1 MAIIIGRKEEQREL
15 KRLYTSNEAKLV
27 AVYGRRR
34 VGKTYLIRETF
45 ENDFAFY
52 HTGLSPLELEGK
64 NLLKAQLEA
73 FTNSLR
79 RYGLAVKRQPRTW
92 IAAFELLIQ
101 LIASKPKD
109 ERQVIFIDEMP
120 WLDTPKS
127 GFITAFENFWNG
139 WASGQHQI
147 MLIACGSA
155 ASWIMD
161 NMINSSGGLY
171 DRVDT
176 EIALLPFT
184 LHETEQ
190 MLDAKDIELSRYDI
204 MEIYMAIG
212 GIPYYLNQLKPG
224 LSASEQIDYLFFAK
238 NAKLSSEYDR
248 LFNSTFANPGQI
260 ESVIRFL
267 SGRRGGYSRDD
278 ISKKINVEGK
288 ALTKLLKSMT
298 VSHFI
303 EKYQPFGNSARQ
315 LQYRLI
321 DHFCWF
327 WLKQVDGTVRHEHFW
342 RDNCASP
349 STRAWRGI
357 AFEELCITHIPQ
369 IKGGLGISGVAT
381 EHSSWIVPHTE
392 QQKGGQI
399 DLILSRKDNMVH
411 VCEMKCCDD
420 AYQVDQEE
428 DLKLRHRI
436 TLVREQVKK
445 RNSIQPT
452 LVTTFGLKTGKYSGI
467 FKHVIILDDLFRV

>member
-1 MAIIIGRKEEQREL
+1 MAVIIGRKDEQEEL
-15 KRLYTSNEAKLV
+15 KRLYASNEAKLV

-45 ENDFAFY
+45 GNNFAFY
-52 HTGLSPLELEGK
+52 HTGLSPLELDGN

-79 RYGLAVKRQPRTW
+79 RYGLVVKRKPHGW

-101 LIASKPKD
+101 LLSSKPKS

-139 WASGQHQI
+139 WASGHHNI

-184 LHETEQ
+184 LYETEQ
-190 MLDAKDIELSRYDI
+190 MLEIKGIELSRYDI
-204 MEIYMAIG
+204 MEIYMAVG

-224 LSASEQIDYLFFAK
+224 LSASEQIDHLFFAPK
-238 NAKLSSEYDR
+238 AKLASEYDR
-248 LFNSTFANPGQI
+248 LFNSTFANPEQI
-260 ESVIRFL
+260 EAVIRYL
-267 SGRRGGYSRDD
+267 SGRRGGYGRDD
-278 ISKKINVEGK
+278 ISKKIHLEGK
-288 ALTKLLKSMT
+288 ALTKLLRSMT

-303 EKYQPFGNSARQ
+303 EKYQPFGNTARQ

-327 WLKQVDGTVRHEHFW
+327 WLKQVAGNVRQEHFW
-342 RDNCASP
+342 RDNCTSP

-357 AFEELCITHIPQ
+357 AFEELCLSHVSQ
-369 IKGGLGISGVAT
+369 LKNALGIADVAT
-381 EHSSWIVPHTE
+381 DNSAWIVPGND

-411 VCEMKCCDD
+411 MCEMKCSDD
-420 AYQVDQEE
+420 MYQVDQDE
-428 DLKLRHRI
+428 DMKLRHRM
-436 TLVREQVKK
+436 TLIRENVKK
-445 RNSIQPT
+445 KNSIQTT
-452 LVTTFGLKTGKYSGI
+452 LVTTFGLKQGKYSGI
-467 FKHVIILDDLFRV
+467 FKRTIVLDDLFNT